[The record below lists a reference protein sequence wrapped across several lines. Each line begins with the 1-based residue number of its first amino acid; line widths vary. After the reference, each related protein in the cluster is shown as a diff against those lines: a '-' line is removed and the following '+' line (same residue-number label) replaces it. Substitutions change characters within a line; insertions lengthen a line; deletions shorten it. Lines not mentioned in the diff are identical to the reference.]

1 MELRD
6 LEGKKSYLIAVAAA
20 MYALGGAVAGFHDW
34 NYALT
39 VLLGAGGLGAI
50 AAKVNRFF
58 NSADIKVNPPLNPQ

>member
-1 MELRD
+1 MDLQP

-20 MYALGGAVAGFHDW
+20 MYALGGWVAGYHDF

-50 AAKVNRFF
+50 AAKVNRLFSDSF
-58 NSADIKVNPPLNPQ
+58 EVPVQTQTAT